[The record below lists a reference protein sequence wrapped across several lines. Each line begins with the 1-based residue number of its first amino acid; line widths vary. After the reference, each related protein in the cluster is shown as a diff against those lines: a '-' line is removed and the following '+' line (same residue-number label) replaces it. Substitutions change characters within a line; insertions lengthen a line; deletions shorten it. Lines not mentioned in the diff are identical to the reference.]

1 MEDSWH
7 LVLLG
12 RAKPLRIGVM
22 GQSAAR
28 TLRPADARMA
38 CLELPPG
45 TPRWVTL
52 ELVARTLTV
61 WQPFYA
67 EPLTVEDALEI
78 LLVSDRLL
86 ETLEYEHDEEVSG
99 AGAGE

>member
-1 MEDSWH
+1 
-7 LVLLG
+7 
-12 RAKPLRIGVM
+12 M

-28 TLRPADARMA
+28 KLGSVKARVA

-52 ELVARTLTV
+52 ELVAQTLTV

-78 LLVSDRLL
+78 LLTSGRLL
-86 ETLEYEHDEEVSG
+86 EALEDKHDEEVPGVG
-99 AGAGE
+99 AGK